1 MQSDASEKRK
11 LIIRK
16 IQKPS
21 QPCPQCGFLIGIIA
35 GSKEAICKNCGFKD
49 PCCE

>member
-1 MQSDASEKRK
+1 MFLQNQTETKEV
-11 LIIRK
+11 K
-16 IQKPS
+16 ILTRPT
-21 QPCPQCGFLIGIIA
+21 QPCPMCGTPIGTVA